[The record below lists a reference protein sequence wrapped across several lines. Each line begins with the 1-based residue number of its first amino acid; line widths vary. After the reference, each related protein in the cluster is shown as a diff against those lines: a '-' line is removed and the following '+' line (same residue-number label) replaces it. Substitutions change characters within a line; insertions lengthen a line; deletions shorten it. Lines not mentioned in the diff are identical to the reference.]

1 MTSQPRVKL
10 RSSATRGRGGVLA
23 ADAEPNMR
31 LSRAILVF
39 LLLHIVAVGG
49 ICAFSLI
56 KQRAPS
62 GGQADG
68 ALEAED
74 SHLGS
79 NDAAHRNVDPPAP
92 GPNVHTVSNHG
103 SPDARALIEGD
114 AAAGDGDEPDGASSR
129 PGHSQPDS
137 GRTYIV
143 QKGDT
148 PAKIA
153 KKLKVSASAL
163 LKLNGVDDP
172 KKLKPGQKLRIPP
185 SAKTLAKS

>member
-1 MTSQPRVKL
+1 MTTQPRVKL
-10 RSSATRGRGGVLA
+10 RSAATRGRGGVLA

-56 KQRAPS
+56 KQRGPA

-68 ALEAED
+68 AVEAED

-79 NDAAHRNVDPPAP
+79 SDAPHINVDLPAT

-114 AAAGDGDEPDGASSR
+114 AADEPDGASS
-129 PGHSQPDS
+129 HAQPDTS
-137 GRTYIV
+137 RTYIV

-148 PAKIA
+148 PARIA
-153 KKLKVSASAL
+153 KKLKVSQSAL

-172 KKLKPGQKLRIPP
+172 RKLKPGQKLRLPP
-185 SAKTLAKS
+185 STKTLAKN